1 MSVLEQNLLHSAC
14 DKPISVVEAARTLY
28 RTTSPSDEQLLRVC
42 RLMQTGALQSRQRA
56 GSPMTWTTTSAAL
69 ADFLASSAVKRQGA
83 TSSELPATVTA
94 REAAGLSGVYRE
106 IWRDYFLA
114 IMMRQ
119 RADQHGENFQ
129 RAVVIGQAVALFLLV
144 SVFLVTLAG
153 VRSFHTPAAE
163 KLILRQ
169 IKQTTDEFSVTRWH
183 QAVPAPEG
191 EGQLVRIEYRYRKN
205 SNRWIHTDRT
215 FHVTGERVVELSV
228 DESP

>member
-1 MSVLEQNLLHSAC
+1 VDSTS

-42 RLMQTGALQSRQRA
+42 RLMQTGALQPRQRA

-69 ADFLASSAVKRQGA
+69 ADFLAHSAVQRCRA
-83 TSSELPATVTA
+83 AASDLPATVTA
-94 REAAGLSGVYRE
+94 REASKLSGVYRE

-114 IMMRQ
+114 ILMRQ
-119 RADQHGENFQ
+119 RADQHGATFR
-129 RAVVIGQAVALFLLV
+129 RAVVVGQVVALFTLV
-144 SVFLVTLAG
+144 SVFLITLAG
-153 VRSFHTPAAE
+153 VRSFHTPAAQ

-169 IKQTTDEFSVTRWH
+169 IDASTDEFSVTRWH

-191 EGQLVRIEYRYRKN
+191 EGQLVRIEYRYRKD
-205 SNRWIHTDRT
+205 SSRWVYTDRT
-215 FHVTGERVVELSV
+215 FHVAGEQVVELSV